1 MTKENP
7 GVSRSTPQRKGEKR
21 PEDEKWRA
29 RIKKGGKEYF
39 AGYASSETGAAT
51 LAEKKRK
58 QVVEKPKTAGA
69 KRGRKSTSGTS
80 TDTGTRS
87 SR

>member
-7 GVSRSTPQRKGEKR
+7 GVSKSTPQRKGEKR
-21 PEDEKWRA
+21 PTDEKYRA
-29 RIKKGGKEYF
+29 RIKKGGREYF
-39 AGYASSETGAAT
+39 AGYAATEGKAAT
-51 LAEKKRK
+51 LAEKKRN
-58 QVVEKPKTAGA
+58 QIVEKPVTK
-69 KRGRKSTSGTS
+69 KRGRRSTSGTG